1 VNAQRS
7 TDQLLT
13 ELVRADRAL
22 REERNDRASFRFV
35 SPYSRNPRLR
45 HNGFHL
51 TGQHGSL
58 HVDRQEI
65 EELKAAGFIR
75 VDVQK
80 TRMPATAGVKAYT
93 VEQWLI
99 DVTPEGAARVDL
111 LERAVA
117 GGQGGGGAAGPELE
131 WATNVLPVLQ
141 AARQAAEA
149 APPDMGASQDAVNE
163 LLGRGAGDET
173 TARVLHELEQA
184 GYIRETLDFDQGI
197 GPTHFVLTEKAL
209 QVVAGWPGGG
219 ADAAYERLVAL
230 LEEQIAEAA
239 TPEERSRWERA
250 RDALLSVGRDVLVE
264 LLAGAAGRA
273 IGL

>member
-1 VNAQRS
+1 MNAQRS
-7 TDQLLT
+7 ADEVLT

-22 REERNDRASFRFV
+22 REEQGDQASFRFV
-35 SPYSRNPRLR
+35 SPYSRQPRLR

-51 TGQHGSL
+51 AGQDGTL
-58 HVDRQEI
+58 QVARQEI
-65 EELKAAGFIR
+65 EELHAAGFIR
-75 VDVQK
+75 VDVRK
-80 TRMPATAGVKAYT
+80 TRMPASGEVKAYT
-93 VEQWLI
+93 HEKWLI
-99 DVTPEGAARVDL
+99 DVTPDGAARVDL
-111 LERAVA
+111 LERAA
-117 GGQGGGGAAGPELE
+117 GDERAEDHIAGPELE

-149 APPDMGASQDAVNE
+149 APVDTGASQDAVNE
-163 LLGRGAGDET
+163 PLGREAGDEV

-184 GYIRETLDFDQGI
+184 DYIRETLEIGQGV
-197 GPTHFVLTEKAL
+197 GPARFVLTEKAL

-230 LEEQIAEAA
+230 LEERIAAAA

-250 RDALLSVGRDVLVE
+250 RDAVLSIGRDVLVE
-264 LLAGAAGRA
+264 LLAGATGRA